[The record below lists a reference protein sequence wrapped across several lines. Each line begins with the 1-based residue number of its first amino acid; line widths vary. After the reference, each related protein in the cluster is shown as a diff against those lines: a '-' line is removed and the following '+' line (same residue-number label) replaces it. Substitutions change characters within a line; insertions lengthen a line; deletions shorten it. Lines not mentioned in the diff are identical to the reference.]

1 MIRPSALA
9 IAAALALSGGL
20 SACAN
25 MPMTEAAGPQI
36 PAQVQYVAD
45 AHSHARP
52 EIARVHHVDLNLAA
66 DFDRRMLAGTASLDI
81 TAEQGADEII
91 LDIRDLDIHGVR
103 SDDGPL
109 DYTIGEESP
118 FIGKPLVISIPFTEG
133 RIHIDYSTR
142 PDAAAL
148 QWLTPEQTAG
158 GQLPYLFSQGQAI
171 LTRTWIPTQ
180 DSPGIRQTYSARITV
195 PEDMKAVMSAEMLTP
210 EGEMTP
216 DGRRAFRFRLDNPVP
231 PYLIAIGVGDIAFQ
245 PLGARTGVY
254 TEPSML
260 ARSAAEFPEV
270 EAMVAAAEDLYG
282 PYIWGRYDMLVLPPS
297 FPFGGMENPRLTFAT
312 PTIIAGDRSLVSLVA
327 HELAHS
333 WSGNLV
339 TNATWDDFWLNE
351 GFTVYFENRIMEAI
365 YGPERAEML
374 RALEWAD
381 LQAEL
386 AELPE
391 GDQSLHLNLAGRD
404 PDDGMTS
411 IAYDK
416 GAFFLR
422 TIERTVGRERF
433 DDWLRGYFDRN
444 AYRPMTTAMFLAD
457 IREHLV
463 RGDAALEA
471 ELQMDAWIYGP
482 GLPSNAVQPASN
494 AFTEVEAQ
502 VQAFVSGTP
511 AAQLNTGDWVTQEW
525 QHFLGSLPETMT
537 DAQLADLDNAF
548 GLSRA
553 GNSEILFAWLMI
565 AVRHQY
571 DPAVPALEQFLTGM
585 GRRKFTQP
593 LYVALMAQGDWG
605 RPLARRIYEEARPG
619 YHPITTGSADPVVR
633 GQ

>member
-25 MPMTEAAGPQI
+25 MPVSEVVGPQV

-45 AHSHARP
+45 AHSYARP
-52 EIARVHHVDLNLAA
+52 EIARVHHVDLNLMA

-81 TAEQGADEII
+81 TAEQGAGEII

-109 DYTIGEESP
+109 DYTIGDESP
-118 FIGKPLVISIPFTEG
+118 FMGKPLTIAIPFTEG

-142 PDAAAL
+142 PEAAAL

-270 EAMVAAAEDLYG
+270 EAMVEAAEDLYG
-282 PYIWGRYDMLVLPPS
+282 PYIWGRYDLLVLPPS

-339 TNATWDDFWLNE
+339 TNATWNDFWLNE

-365 YGPERAEML
+365 YGPARAEML
-374 RALEWAD
+374 RSLEWTE

-386 AELPE
+386 AQLPPE
-391 GDQSLHLNLAGRD
+391 DQSLHLDLTGRD
-404 PDDGMTS
+404 PDEGMTS

-444 AYRPMTTAMFLAD
+444 AFRPMTTAMFLAD

-471 ELQMDAWIYGP
+471 ALQMDAWIYGP
-482 GLPSNAVQPASN
+482 GLPSNAVQPASD
-494 AFTEVEAQ
+494 AFADVEAN
-502 VQAFVSGTP
+502 VAAFVAGAT
-511 AAQLNTGDWVTQEW
+511 AAELQTDGWVTQEW
-525 QHFLGSLPETMT
+525 QHFLGSLPESMT
-537 DAQLADLDNAF
+537 DAQLAALDSTF
-548 GLSRA
+548 GLSEA
-553 GNSEILFAWLMI
+553 GNSEVLFAWLMI

-571 DPAVPALEQFLTGM
+571 DPAIPALEQFLTGM

-593 LYVALMAQGDWG
+593 LYVALMAEGDWG
-605 RPLARRIYEEARPG
+605 RSLARRIYEEARPG

-633 GQ
+633 GE

>member
-20 SACAN
+20 SACA
-25 MPMTEAAGPQI
+25 TTLATQAAGPQI
-36 PAQVQYVAD
+36 PTQVQYVAD

-52 EIARVHHVDLNLAA
+52 EIARVHHVDLNLMA

-81 TAEQGADEII
+81 TAEQGANEII
-91 LDIRDLDIHGVR
+91 LDIRDLDIHGVS

-118 FIGKPLVISIPFTEG
+118 FMGKPLVIAIPFTEG

-158 GQLPYLFSQGQAI
+158 GRLPYLFSQGQAI

-180 DSPGIRQTYSARITV
+180 DSPGIRQTYSARISV
-195 PEDMKAVMSAEMLTP
+195 PEGMTAVMSAEMLTP
-210 EGEMTP
+210 QGEP
-216 DGRRAFRFRLDNPVP
+216 DPRGRAFRFRLDNPVP

-260 ARSAAEFPEV
+260 QRSAAEFPEV
-270 EAMVAAAEDLYG
+270 EAMVEAAEDLYG

-374 RALEWAD
+374 RALEWTD
-381 LQAEL
+381 LQAAL

-391 GDQSLHLNLAGRD
+391 ADQSLHLELAGRD
-404 PDDGMTS
+404 PDEGMTS

-422 TIERTVGRERF
+422 TIERTVSRDRF
-433 DDWLRGYFDRN
+433 DGWLRGYFDRN

-457 IREHLV
+457 IREHLIA
-463 RGDAALEA
+463 GDAALEA
-471 ELQMDAWIYGP
+471 ELQMDAWIYRP

-502 VQAFVSGTP
+502 VQAFVNGTP

-525 QHFLGSLPETMT
+525 QHFLGSLPGTMT

-548 GLSRA
+548 GLSQA
-553 GNSEILFAWLMI
+553 GNSEILFGWLMI

-593 LYVALMAQGDWG
+593 LYVALMAEGDWG
-605 RPLARRIYEEARPG
+605 RPLAQRIYEEARPG